1 MKRKFYYLFV
11 FYFLFAGTEPLA
23 AQLPQALWTF
33 IQDKNLRHAG
43 IGFKA
48 VDLATGETLAAYN
61 EQISLTPASNM
72 KLVTTATVLTVLEKD
87 FRFETPLFYDGNIQN
102 GILEGNLY
110 LQGSGDPTLGSEYFA
125 GDKEAFLL
133 RYLAGIREAGI
144 RSVTGSVIVSDQL
157 FGYDKGVSPQ
167 WLYEDL
173 GNYYA
178 PGIYGISVFDNMY
191 RVYLQSY
198 SPGTK
203 TTFLSMNPEIKE
215 ISFTNEVVAG
225 ETNSDQSFISGFP
238 FASERRL
245 YGSIP
250 ANRLSFPLKGDIPD
264 PGLFLAKYFT
274 AYLQKNGIEV
284 RGEGNS
290 ARLGAPVPEMQNLL
304 ASVQSPTLDSIV
316 RVVNVKSNN
325 HYAEHL
331 FRFLNTVKNA
341 DIPSGWEEK
350 GLDASALF
358 MCDGSGLSP
367 LNAVSAGFLTDLL
380 VYMYRTEGASGA
392 FFRSLPLAGQEGTV
406 ASFLKNTPLA
416 GKARIKSGSITGVQS
431 YSGYIDKNGKKYA
444 FSLIINHFSGERPTL
459 RKAVE
464 ELLNGLF

>member
-1 MKRKFYYLFV
+1 MKRKFYYLFI
-11 FYFLFAGTEPLA
+11 FYVLFAGIEPLS
-23 AQLPQALWTF
+23 AQLPQAFRTF
-33 IQDKNLRHAG
+33 IQNKALRHAG

-48 VDLATGETLAAYN
+48 VDLATGKPFAAYN

-72 KLVTTATVLTVLEKD
+72 KLLTTATALTVLGKE
-87 FRFETPLFYDGNIQN
+87 FCFETPLFYDGTIQN

-110 LQGSGDPTLGSEYFA
+110 LQGSGDPTLGSEHFA
-125 GDKEAFLL
+125 ESKEAFLL
-133 RYLAGIREAGI
+133 RYLDGIREAGI
-144 RSVTGSVIVSDQL
+144 RSVTGSVIVLDHL

-203 TTFLSMNPEIKE
+203 TSLLSMEPEIKG
-215 ISFTNEVVAG
+215 IFFTNDVVAG
-225 ETNSDQSFISGFP
+225 ETNSEESYISGFP

-245 YGSIP
+245 YGAIP
-250 ANRLSFPLKGDIPD
+250 ANRSSFPLKGDIPD
-264 PGLFLAKYFT
+264 PGLFLANYFT
-274 AYLQKNGIEV
+274 VYLQENGIEV
-284 RGEGNS
+284 KGEGNT
-290 ARLGAPVPEMQNLL
+290 ARLGAPVPENRNIL
-304 ASVQSPTLDSIV
+304 ATVQSPALDSIV
-316 RVVNVKSNN
+316 RIVNVKSNN

-331 FRFLNTVKNA
+331 FRLLNLVKNV
-341 DIPSGWEEK
+341 DIPAYWEEK

-358 MCDGSGLSP
+358 MYDGSGLSP

-380 VYMYRTEGASGA
+380 VYMDQAEGSSGA
-392 FFRSLPLAGQEGTV
+392 FFQSLPLAGKEGTV

-431 YSGYIDKNGKKYA
+431 YSGYIEKDGKRYA
-444 FSLIINHFSGERPTL
+444 FSLIINRFSGKRTEL
-459 RKAVE
+459 RKAIE
-464 ELLNGLF
+464 QLLNGLF